1 MISWI
6 KKVLNPYSL
15 APSNH
20 VLEQVILLLEN
31 KMPYNVIQQTLSL
44 KAQSLDE
51 FTQHVYHKQLATYH
65 QLKNNFS
72 QNQLLNLYKNIDA
85 FQQHVKMTLFK
96 KCFYPLSMVFVSYGV
111 FLVFYFVIYPMFLGL
126 SSNYQ
131 TPVYLVYTL
140 VSFVLLCVVLFLI
153 ILVFMMKK
161 SSYQWTLFL
170 RIVHKKYPHWIV
182 FEYYTILLLLVYS
195 LCLNNRFS
203 SLLTIELIRGFHD
216 TPFLKAVAYD
226 IQQSCQNG
234 NTLHQ
239 AIKDQQLS
247 LLLNQTI
254 DLGIAANDL
263 KTYISNCSLSY
274 QSILTSKLS
283 AFAYKV
289 NLISYSFVLV
299 HCALIISIL
308 QIPTKMIA
316 QSF

>member
-6 KKVLNPYSL
+6 KKTLKPYSL
-15 APSNH
+15 APNNH

-44 KAQSLDE
+44 KTQSLDE

-65 QLKNNFS
+65 QLKNKFS
-72 QNQLLNLYKNIDA
+72 QIQLLNLYKNIHA

-96 KCFYPLSMVFVSYGV
+96 KCFYPIAMVIVSYAV
-111 FLVFYFVIYPMFLGL
+111 FLVFYVVIYPMFLAL
-126 SSNYQ
+126 SPNFK
-131 TPVYLVYTL
+131 TPVYLVYTF
-140 VSFVLLCVVLFLI
+140 VSFVLLCVIFLMI
-153 ILVFMMKK
+153 IFVFMMMR

-170 RIVHKKYPHWIV
+170 RTVHKKYPHWIV
-182 FEYYTILLLLVYS
+182 FEYYTILLLLVYR

-203 SLLTIELIRGFHD
+203 SLLTIELFRGFHD
-216 TPFLKAVAYD
+216 TPFLKAIAYD

-234 NTLHQ
+234 TPLHQ

-274 QSILTSKLS
+274 QSILTSKLN

-289 NLISYSFVLV
+289 NLISYSFVLI
-299 HCALIISIL
+299 HCALIVSIL